1 MDVLANNDL
10 DLMAVQFGQSLL
22 ESDLKQFKDL
32 SDESDKE
39 TEEADDVLVN
49 KIGADGSKT
58 DKTETEKHGAENDK
72 NLPHDS
78 SKVKQEPNQFVCTDC
93 GMSYSKQSS
102 LSNHRLSKHAF
113 VCPTC
118 GSRFGV
124 KSNYESHVQFGCG
137 RTAPAAQQ
145 LECMVCHKVL
155 QSKKTLKK
163 HLQHHYGIGE
173 YRCRV
178 CGRLFQQRT
187 HLDQHMRTHDGHKP
201 FACRLCGNSYT
212 EKSSMTRHLRKIH
225 GTNDP
230 DLIENRV
237 YEAATA
243 SKTAAEA
250 DVADV
255 AETDDNEN
263 YEYVLENPVQ
273 EENGLTN
280 GDYYHPDHKD
290 EEYHNNQND
299 EHTSE
304 FPDINPRS
312 SEYVLGLNNE
322 IDKDEEIQIS
332 YEDKDKQ
339 IGYEILENFPIDE
352 REEFKI
358 EKDDDSLDESASSD
372 SENFYDDE
380 EEDETPGL
388 PPPNIGEIITD
399 RIKME
404 QKQLNLA
411 FINRQKENEL
421 GINNFDFQTFKTPT
435 KEERTMALPLI
446 NKVLQNV
453 PVSRDCHICGKVYS
467 SPSALRK
474 HVTRHEDED
483 AYKCVICKKSFP
495 TTSGLQEH
503 MRAHQF
509 EKKIKC
515 DFCKVMFTEKSTYRR
530 HLRRF
535 HDYSLEGARAYVQEN
550 FKELGP
556 GDYLALMNGSSEDD
570 AAKDQA
576 ELTEI
581 RTNKLESHK
590 NLRSLLNK
598 SNELDRDLQ
607 SGVSFKQEPY
617 FDLGDVGEVLNEK
630 SYDKG
635 KTFGGFL
642 PEPKVYDCHICG
654 KLLGTGTSLR
664 RHIKRH
670 GNDFRCTVCKRNFSD
685 SKILHQHM
693 SVHNQQYL
701 VCTVCGKPMTER
713 SRYRSHLRSVHG
725 FTLEGAQAYVDG
737 LIDIGDIKTEFK
749 ETGSKVEHPNKTIK
763 TEINDNDDNNV
774 VSRNAAIEDLDRS
787 NDEPVLHTEG
797 INVSS
802 ESMTSEIAAGNIN
815 GKVNPLFKNYDCPI
829 CYKQL
834 GDASARSKHIRRHD
848 GHVAFECEKC
858 HEAFPQIRLIESHV
872 KTHTLRGAKCNVCLL
887 YFADRSSARRHLV
900 KIHGLSPNSNQIED
914 HMSDCHGEINHDN
927 YDALHY
933 TVIDLKKHPDVKV
946 RDCYNS
952 VLSSAVYQK
961 LYETE
966 KIKTENYEF
975 ASLKDELASETHE
988 FTTLKEEMAL
998 DNSADKLLDIDANI
1012 KTVSDIKQ
1020 EVLSDDL
1027 DMYINQNSSVNFGV
1041 TNKRKAVDQE
1051 TEQER
1056 KSKKGKLT
1064 PHMPLKIVFKRE
1076 HKETSEENVDSPKF
1090 TIKDSEE
1097 AKNDSGS
1104 DKSYESDNT
1113 VDMDADPTESNDN
1126 QEGNDLHETDNQG
1139 YLRDSLKKDVAL
1151 LDEEIRQRLLGVPS
1165 MLTPVNQYIS
1175 DTLKNSK
1182 NTNTNDSAVSEDF
1195 ESSDMDNSV
1204 NTPNASKHHCFDCEK
1219 DFSSYKSYRAH
1230 RRRLHPMTCD
1240 VCNEK
1245 FLDLILY
1252 QSHMASHLESSKAK
1266 CYDCPVCGKY
1276 IKDASSR
1283 AKHLRLHTG
1292 EKPYSCDICGKRFT
1306 QTGHLASH
1314 SRLHSGERPYD
1325 CRLCGKFFSEKSSVK
1340 RHLRKIH
1347 FNQYNKKCDVC
1358 GELCVTREDYREHML
1373 SHAQSVYNCE
1383 ICNKNFPDS
1392 KRLKLHIFNSHDKV
1406 NLDARTYTC
1415 KECDKY
1421 FFSTKGLKNH
1431 VKRYHT
1437 DCPVYNC
1444 AMCSK
1449 TFLTTLTLESHM
1461 ATHRKKD
1468 LVCPTCSKPFRTN
1481 GSLSLHKKRHIISF
1495 LQKSEKTDDDEQIDG
1510 NIKTKPK
1517 IEEQIDG
1524 NIKPKPN
1531 VENHE
1536 LESESENVDLTK
1548 VKTEPQDKLENE
1560 AENVNVTN
1568 IKSEPRDDNVED
1580 TIASINNRNLVTNS
1594 KTKSKEIQKLIND
1607 FVLTIESTAT
1617 YTHYSIY
1624 RPECILDAK
1633 QLEKYSDDNNTEPKD
1648 KPEIAIEKEDLKL
1661 MLGAGAQSRCMN
1673 VYKCNTCGLFLTTK
1687 RHLKR
1692 HIVALH
1698 KQKSVKCPMCSSK

>member
-1 MDVLANNDL
+1 MLITMDVIANSDL
-10 DLMAVQFGQSLL
+10 DLMAIQFGHTLM
-22 ESDLKQFKDL
+22 ESDLKQFEDS
-32 SDESDKE
+32 SDHSDTVTPPDVLANDKE
-39 TEEADDVLVN
+39 TY
-49 KIGADGSKT
+49 GSKP
-58 DKTETEKHGAENDK
+58 DIDTESYGAQNNT
-72 NLPHDS
+72 NLPHES
-78 SKVKQEPNQFVCTDC
+78 SKVKQESNQYVCTDC

-113 VCPTC
+113 VCSSC

-124 KSNYESHVQFGCG
+124 RANYESHVQFGCG

-173 YRCRV
+173 YRCKV
-178 CGRLFQQRT
+178 CSRLFQQRT
-187 HLDQHMRTHDGHKP
+187 HLDQHMRTHDGQKP

-237 YEAATA
+237 YEAVTA
-243 SKTAAEA
+243 SQAAAE
-250 DVADV
+250 DDV
-255 AETDDNEN
+255 AETTGNHTEH
-263 YEYVLENPVQ
+263 YEYLLGSPEQ
-273 EENGLTN
+273 EENELSN
-280 GDYYHPDHKD
+280 GDYYQTED
-290 EEYHNNQND
+290 
-299 EHTSE
+299 
-304 FPDINPRS
+304 
-312 SEYVLGLNNE
+312 VLNNE
-322 IDKDEEIQIS
+322 SNDISNENSKNTTEINTLNRARDFQSSEDFGNVLGDRNEIDEVQGNKID
-332 YEDKDKQ
+332 
-339 IGYEILENFPIDE
+339 YEIPEKLPIDE
-352 REEFKI
+352 REEL
-358 EKDDDSLDESASSD
+358 EMERNDDSLDESGGSSD

-380 EEDETPGL
+380 EEDETPGV

-399 RIKME
+399 RIKNE

-411 FINRQKENEL
+411 FVNRQKEGRL
-421 GINNFDFQTFKTPT
+421 GINNFDSTILKTPS
-435 KEERTMALPLI
+435 KVDKPSALPVI
-446 NKVLQNV
+446 NKVLQNF

-474 HVTRHEDED
+474 HVTRHEDEN
-483 AYKCVICKKSFP
+483 AYKCVLCKKSFP

-535 HDYSLEGARAYVQEN
+535 HDFTLEGARQYVHEN

-556 GDYLALMNGSSEDD
+556 DDYLALMNGSTDD
-570 AAKDQA
+570 DDGSKD
-576 ELTEI
+576 LTEEHE
-581 RTNKLESHK
+581 TGKNKLESRETLGSFQNKSITSSELDSISQSHF
-590 NLRSLLNK
+590 NLNK
-598 SNELDRDLQ
+598 KPNFETG
-607 SGVSFKQEPY
+607 GVGKVFS
-617 FDLGDVGEVLNEK
+617 EK

-635 KTFGGFL
+635 KTFGFL

-670 GNDFRCTVCKRNFSD
+670 GDEFRCTVCKRNFSD
-685 SKILHQHM
+685 SKVLHQHM
-693 SVHNQQYL
+693 SVHNQQFL
-701 VCTVCGKPMTER
+701 ICTVCGKPMTER

-737 LIDIGDIKTEFK
+737 LIDIGDFKTELK
-749 ETGSKVEHPNKTIK
+749 EVGDKGEHPDKTK
-763 TEINDNDDNNV
+763 NLEINDDDKTS
-774 VSRNAAIEDLDRS
+774 VSENAETKVLDNS
-787 NDEPVLHTEG
+787 TDESVQQTEG
-797 INVSS
+797 QSVHS
-802 ESMTSEIAAGNIN
+802 ESVTSEASVDKVN
-815 GKVNPLFKNYDCPI
+815 GKMNVLFKNYDCPI
-829 CYKQL
+829 CGKQL

-848 GHVAFECEKC
+848 GHVAFECEIC

-914 HMSDCHGEINHDN
+914 HMSDCHGDEDHGG

-952 VLSSAVYQK
+952 VLSTAVYQK
-961 LYETE
+961 LYVTE
-966 KIKTENYEF
+966 KVKSDHNDLTVT
-975 ASLKDELASETHE
+975 KDELT
-988 FTTLKEEMAL
+988 L
-998 DNSADKLLDIDANI
+998 DNSNNTVEKLPDIDANI
-1012 KTVSDIKQ
+1012 KTARDIKQ
-1020 EVLSDDL
+1020 EVVNDDL

-1041 TNKRKAVDQE
+1041 TNKRKAKEHE
-1051 TEQER
+1051 TEFE
-1056 KSKKGKLT
+1056 KKFKKEKLS
-1064 PHMPLKIVFKRE
+1064 PHLPLKIVFKRE
-1076 HKETSEENVDSPKF
+1076 NKEATDENVDSPKF
-1090 TIKDSEE
+1090 TIKDNEVD
-1097 AKNDSGS
+1097 NDDTGS

-1113 VDMDADPTESNDN
+1113 VDMDYDDQNEEK
-1126 QEGNDLHETDNQG
+1126 EGNEQVHNSVEEENQG

-1151 LDEEIRQRLLGVPS
+1151 LDEEIRQRLLDVPS
-1165 MLTPVNQYIS
+1165 MFMPVNQFIS
-1175 DTLKNSK
+1175 DTLKSGETVANESAISEELD
-1182 NTNTNDSAVSEDF
+1182 TSDIDSSF
-1195 ESSDMDNSV
+1195 
-1204 NTPNASKHHCFDCEK
+1204 NTPKANKHHCFECRK

-1240 VCNEK
+1240 ICNEK

-1252 QSHMASHLESSKAK
+1252 QSHIASHLESTRAK
-1266 CYDCPVCGKY
+1266 RYDCPVCGKY

-1292 EKPYSCDICGKRFT
+1292 EKPYGCEICGKRFT

-1314 SRLHSGERPYD
+1314 SRLHSGEKPYD

-1358 GELCVTREDYREHML
+1358 SLLCVTREDYRDHML
-1373 SHAQSVYNCE
+1373 SHAQNVYSCE
-1383 ICNKNFPDS
+1383 ICQKDFPDS
-1392 KRLKLHIFNSHDKV
+1392 KRLKLHNFNSHDKM

-1415 KECDKY
+1415 KDCDKY

-1431 VKRYHT
+1431 VKRFHT
-1437 DCPVYNC
+1437 EEIPVYNC
-1444 AMCSK
+1444 ALCSR

-1461 ATHRKKD
+1461 STHRKKD
-1468 LVCPTCSKPFRTN
+1468 LVCPTCNKPFRTN

-1495 LQKSEKTDDDEQIDG
+1495 IQKSEKTAEESQSVVD
-1510 NIKTKPK
+1510 IKAKPK
-1517 IEEQIDG
+1517 
-1524 NIKPKPN
+1524 

-1536 LESESENVDLTK
+1536 LDSESENVDLTK
-1548 VKTEPQDKLENE
+1548 
-1560 AENVNVTN
+1560 
-1568 IKSEPRDDNVED
+1568 IKSEPYYKIDSESGNVDITKIKSEPGIDEED
-1580 TIASINNRNLVTNS
+1580 TSINCDNLGIKAT
-1594 KTKSKEIQKLIND
+1594 TKSREIQKLIED
-1607 FVLTIESTAT
+1607 FVLTISTTAM
-1617 YTHYSIY
+1617 YTNYCVY
-1624 RPECILDAK
+1624 RPECILDTK
-1633 QLEKYSDDNNTEPKD
+1633 QLEKYLVDSSAESGDQLENPDEKRDPKQVFGTRMH
-1648 KPEIAIEKEDLKL
+1648 PRSL
-1661 MLGAGAQSRCMN
+1661 N
-1673 VYKCNTCGLFLTTK
+1673 VYKCNSCGLFLTTRK
-1687 RHLKR
+1687 HLMRHV
-1692 HIVALH
+1692 VALH